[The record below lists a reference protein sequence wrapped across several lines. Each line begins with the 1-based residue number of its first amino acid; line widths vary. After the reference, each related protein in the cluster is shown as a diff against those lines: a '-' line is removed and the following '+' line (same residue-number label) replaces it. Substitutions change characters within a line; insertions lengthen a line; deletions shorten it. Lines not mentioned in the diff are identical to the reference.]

1 VARACLKRVERTHTR
16 AARLGST
23 SHHLRGGEER
33 NTRDVEAFYVN
44 KLIGNPGAVEG
55 PGIHAAEH
63 PICSRY
69 RWRNSSSRQKDK
81 LSNGGRRHGFYI
93 IGGRGVPA

>member
-1 VARACLKRVERTHTR
+1 VRACLKRVGRTHTR
-16 AARLGST
+16 AAQLGSA

-33 NTRDVEAFYVN
+33 NSRDVEAFHVN

-63 PICSRY
+63 PICSRC
-69 RWRNSSSRQKDK
+69 RWRNSSSRQKNK
-81 LSNGGRRHGFYI
+81 LSSGGGRHDFYFK
-93 IGGRGVPA
+93 GGRGVRA